1 MRALVAFGL
10 NDLRS
15 VRRDSLLLYLALIP
29 WFAVLLAR
37 LLVPFATAWLAEQQA
52 FDLRPYYPLLLSL
65 FFVLQIPLLFGVV
78 MGLLVLDERDD
89 HTLLALQVTPVSMTT
104 FALYR
109 VGAATAVAAVYVVV
123 CLLLSGLMPAELLPT
138 AVPIAATGGL
148 FGAVIALLLASLAGN
163 KLEGLALMKAFG
175 ILMLVPLAAYFVESD
190 WQLLLGVF
198 PSYWPAKAFWV
209 ASGGGPAWPYVL
221 VGAAYNLLL
230 IVLLLRRFRDRLSR

>member
-1 MRALVAFGL
+1 MRALLAFGL
-10 NDLRS
+10 NDLRN
-15 VRRDSLLLYLALIP
+15 VRRDSLLIYLALVP
-29 WFAVLLAR
+29 WLAVLLAR
-37 LLVPFATAWLAEQQA
+37 TVAPSATDWLAERHG

-65 FFVLQIPLLFGVV
+65 FCVLQIPLLFGAV

-89 HTLLALQVTPVSMTT
+89 HTLIALQVTPVSLTT
-104 FALYR
+104 YALYR
-109 VGAATAVAAVYVVV
+109 IGAATAVAAGYVVL
-123 CLLLSGLMPAELLPT
+123 CLLLTGMMPSALLPA
-138 AVPIAATGGL
+138 AVPIALTGGL
-148 FGAVIALLLASLAGN
+148 FGTVIALLLVAFAGN

-209 ASGGGPAWPYVL
+209 ASADGIFWPYVL

-230 IVLLLRRFRDRLSR
+230 AILLLRRFRARLYE